1 MQSLVQPTLAVVVVG
16 VLGILVVLLPQ
27 EPQVVQ
33 VLSFFATPA
42 QFNISLAA
50 Q

>member
-1 MQSLVQPTLAVVVVG
+1 VAVEAVQGMIISQVFLAALVA
-16 VLGILVVLLPQ
+16 LG
-27 EPQVVQ
+27 
-33 VLSFFATPA
+33 LSFSATPA

>member
-1 MQSLVQPTLAVVVVG
+1 VVVAVQEMITKL
-16 VLGILVVLLPQ
+16 VFLAALVVLG
-27 EPQVVQ
+27 
-33 VLSFFATPA
+33 LSFFATPA